1 LDETTIR
8 AFLRDEYPRLVGA
21 VGLAC
26 GSAATAE
33 DSVQEALARAWERS
47 ERGERIESLR
57 AWVAVVA
64 INLGRSRWRRA
75 RAESRAWAASAP
87 AEARAS
93 DDEEALDVRR
103 ALHRL
108 PARQREA
115 TVLRFYLGLD
125 VEEVAGAMGVS
136 AGTVKTS
143 LHRARGALAR
153 TLRQPE
159 PEEAPDRGR

>member
-1 LDETTIR
+1 
-8 AFLRDEYPRLVGA
+8 
-21 VGLAC
+21 
-26 GSAATAE
+26 
-33 DSVQEALARAWERS
+33 
-47 ERGERIESLR
+47 
-57 AWVAVVA
+57 
-64 INLGRSRWRRA
+64 
-75 RAESRAWAASAP
+75 
-87 AEARAS
+87 
-93 DDEEALDVRR
+93 LDVRR

-125 VEEVAGAMGVS
+125 VEEVARAMGVS

-153 TLRQPE
+153 SLRQPE